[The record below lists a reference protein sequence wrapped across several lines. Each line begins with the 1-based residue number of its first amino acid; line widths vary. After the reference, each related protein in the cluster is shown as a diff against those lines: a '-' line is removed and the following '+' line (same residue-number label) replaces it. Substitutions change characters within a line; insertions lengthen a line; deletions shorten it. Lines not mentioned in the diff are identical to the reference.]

1 DRARR
6 RRAWGAEPATATVRT
21 PSPAARPAWRRL
33 RGPSPRALQLADARD
48 GIDVAMHQLAVALL
62 AGDTANPEQ
71 LDLAARR
78 SRQSIGGLVHV
89 GVEVEARV
97 QGLLTLDAGAQGRP
111 QYLDVH
117 AHALIEIVAELEVLD
132 APRHRG

>member
-1 DRARR
+1 MYATVLASPGKNAMLPRGVRINSPSCAGAIDRDRARR

-33 RGPSPRALQLADARD
+33 RGPSPRGLQLADARD

-78 SRQSIGGLVHV
+78 S
-89 GVEVEARV
+89 
-97 QGLLTLDAGAQGRP
+97 
-111 QYLDVH
+111 
-117 AHALIEIVAELEVLD
+117 
-132 APRHRG
+132 